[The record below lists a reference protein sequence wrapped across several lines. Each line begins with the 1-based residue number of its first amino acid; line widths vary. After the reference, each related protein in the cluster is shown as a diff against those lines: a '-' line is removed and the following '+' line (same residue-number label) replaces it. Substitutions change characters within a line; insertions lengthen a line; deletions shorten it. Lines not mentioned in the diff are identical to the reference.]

1 MRRYVQS
8 PEFIHEVLPS
18 PLTPHPS
25 EWRAVYADLG
35 LREEKDIG
43 GEVIN
48 ESPQC
53 TKSGYCNYCQNGAE
67 GKILKEIR

>member
-1 MRRYVQS
+1 MTCRS
-8 PEFIHEVLPS
+8 PY
-18 PLTPHPS
+18 
-25 EWRAVYADLG
+25 WRAVYADLG

-43 GEVIN
+43 DEVIN
-48 ESPQC
+48 ESPQG